1 MNPSD
6 VHCGFCPKCLGICSK
21 RAELSFFLL
30 VVLKA
35 KRVRGTKES
44 FVLMAQLGTVSISI
58 IVFPF

>member
-1 MNPSD
+1 MNTTD
-6 VHCGFCPKCLGICSK
+6 VHCGFCPNCLGICCK

-30 VVLKA
+30 VILRA

-44 FVLMAQLGTVSISI
+44 LVLMAQLGTVLISI